1 MNFTLS
7 IIFVKVRQKAH
18 DSSIIQL
25 PGALFLGLEGR
36 QAFNLLILPKKKSK
50 NESPMILVCGT

>member
-36 QAFNLLILPKKKSK
+36 QAFNLILPKKKSK